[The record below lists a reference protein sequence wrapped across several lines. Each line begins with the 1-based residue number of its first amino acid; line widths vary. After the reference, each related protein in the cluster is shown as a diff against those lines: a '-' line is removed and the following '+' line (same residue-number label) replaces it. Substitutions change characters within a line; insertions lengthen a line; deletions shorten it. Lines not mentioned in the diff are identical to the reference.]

1 VLRQL
6 LGEVVIVEAGM
17 LRRAE
22 LHDPLASLV
31 FKPARRSASGIAVH
45 QRHPPALFQG
55 ASHTPYLP
63 LDQPRSCAACVIFS
77 RRRFSRST
85 ASRRFY

>member
-6 LGEVVIVEAGM
+6 LGEVVIVEV
-17 LRRAE
+17 RRAQ
-22 LHDPLASLV
+22 LHDPLANLV

-45 QRHPPALFQG
+45 QRRPPALFQG

-63 LDQPRSCAACVIFS
+63 LDQPRSRVIFS